1 MAPAAG
7 AAHIR
12 GMRTTGASYD
22 RVRVADAMHRGVIS
36 CRPDTSLPTVAR
48 MMSGHN
54 VHCIVVRG
62 EATPEEEGGTLWGVV
77 SDLDLAAAIG
87 FGDEATAGRVAAT
100 PAVTIDPSESL
111 RRAAQLMAEH
121 GIAHLVAVR
130 RGRPVGVISTL
141 DLARAVSDAPEERFG
156 AV

>member
-1 MAPAAG
+1 MPNSGFADGAG
-7 AAHIR
+7 CGRAHIR
-12 GMRTTGASYD
+12 GMRTTDASYD

-77 SDLDLAAAIG
+77 SDLDFAAATVL
-87 FGDEATAGRVAAT
+87 ATRQRPARSPRRPLSRSTRPRAFAA
-100 PAVTIDPSESL
+100 PPS
-111 RRAAQLMAEH
+111 
-121 GIAHLVAVR
+121 
-130 RGRPVGVISTL
+130 
-141 DLARAVSDAPEERFG
+141 
-156 AV
+156 